1 MACCIL
7 AAFILAQIMAMV
19 RRWGIFWGVVKPVEG
34 EDADNVYQRIKAWF
48 ALPKV
53 RAAVFAIAAIEFA
66 AFGSWVYLE
75 HGEHLYRLGDQAA
88 ARMRGDRVVYAGVC
102 APDGKDR
109 MIRVVLDGSSRRT
122 TWSVVS

>member
-7 AAFILAQIMAMV
+7 AAFILAQIMATV

-34 EDADNVYQRIKAWF
+34 EDADNVHRRIKAWF

-75 HGEHLYRLGDQAA
+75 HGQHLYQLGDQTA
-88 ARMRGDRVVYAGVC
+88 ARMRGERVIYAGVC
-102 APDGKDR
+102 ASDGKDR
-109 MIRVVLDGSSRRT
+109 MIRVVLDGASRRT
-122 TWSVVS
+122 SWSVVS